1 MKITKIYISKY
12 LKKKKKKKRENVRKF
27 EIGKERTK
35 ARKHGWRR
43 M

>member
-1 MKITKIYISKY
+1 MKLTKIYISKY
-12 LKKKKKKKRENVRKF
+12 LKKEKKKENVRKF